1 MILALVLL
9 LLIPGILFRV
19 VLTLYFQAH
28 RSGLAVLQ
36 HEPQRTGMIF
46 QHLQRCFIA
55 GLKHHM
61 QSAFRAFFHLDHQFS
76 QPFRLQLQ
84 FHFLNVLLQSLRN
97 AGVQLI
103 FHIRAFQIQCFRLSH
118 LLGHLLGLLEQRLF
132 HAAGLSLKNDFILRL
147 CIPGSVLE
155 QRAVVFR
162 LLGSFHSLLSAHHFH
177 RLLYRSI
184 GLRENRL
191 SLGHLLTLCLQNGHF
206 FPGQHL
212 TRTLL
217 HRLGHFCAL
226 QSLSS
231 HRQHFG
237 HGHLVAFSLNLSL
250 HHRHLL
256 EKGQQN
262 LGSGSLHSSLLLHL
276 LSAVFCGGFRRG
288 LPVSL
293 CLFVFQQV
301 LEIAFLLVL
310 GGIFHRPG
318 SCTLLRGI
326 NSLGQL
332 HDLAL
337 LDSIDYIKLSL
348 GGMSMMTLK
357 NVVDIA
363 HSMDKQ
369 CIAMGI
375 DNEELYQKAIK
386 LGVDA
391 MEGTYV
397 AAKLTTQAHSS
408 GYLQSNFFRL
418 IMAIS
423 AEEPDITEI
432 EKIISVDATLTYG
445 LLKMVNSCYFALR
458 HEVTTVQQA
467 IVIMGLGELRQ
478 WAYLLSASNAENQIE
493 EGAEEF
499 LRMSFMR
506 ANFCS
511 SLMNYAKNMP
521 ISKPDAYMMGMFSTL
536 NYLIDAPMEDILNQI
551 PLQQEVKDA
560 LLKGEGRCGMLYQ
573 LALSYEQADWGK
585 IDKLAEE
592 LGIPTNLL
600 TSLYFN
606 CMEEV
611 NRVWSEITKP
621 APQIAKE
628 GEEGKQEEGKQE
640 EKK

>member
-1 MILALVLL
+1 MSSKYIVRQPIKDKDNKIIGYEIQYHGENQAFDGDKGPATNDFAAADTIYNFLTQNTEKVLR
-9 LLIPGILFRV
+9 G
-19 VLTLYFQAH
+19 TLNFM
-28 RSGLAVLQ
+28 
-36 HEPQRTGMIF
+36 TF
-46 QHLQRCFIA
+46 TTT
-55 GLKHHM
+55 
-61 QSAFRAFFHLDHQFS
+61 
-76 QPFRLQLQ
+76 RLMKKTP
-84 FHFLNVLLQSLRN
+84 
-97 AGVQLI
+97 
-103 FHIRAFQIQCFRLSH
+103 
-118 LLGHLLGLLEQRLF
+118 RLF
-132 HAAGLSLKNDFILRL
+132 HKDELVIQIDD
-147 CIPGSVLE
+147 SVIIHPLAMHIVQQYVKE
-155 QRAVVFR
+155 GYKVAVN
-162 LLGSFHSLLSAHHFH
+162 
-177 RLLYRSI
+177 
-184 GLRENRL
+184 E
-191 SLGHLLTLCLQNGHF
+191 
-206 FPGQHL
+206 
-212 TRTLL
+212 
-217 HRLGHFCAL
+217 
-226 QSLSS
+226 
-231 HRQHFG
+231 
-237 HGHLVAFSLNLSL
+237 
-250 HHRHLL
+250 
-256 EKGQQN
+256 
-262 LGSGSLHSSLLLHL
+262 
-276 LSAVFCGGFRRG
+276 
-288 LPVSL
+288 
-293 CLFVFQQV
+293 FQF
-301 LEIAFLLVL
+301 AP
-310 GGIFHRPG
+310 RY
-318 SCTLLRGI
+318 
-326 NSLGQL
+326 
-332 HDLAL
+332 LAL

-357 NVVDIA
+357 NIVDIA

-386 LGVDA
+386 LGADA

-511 SLMNYAKNMP
+511 NLMNYAKNMP